1 MTNVDRDAPV
11 VTNWYCQA
19 CGEPTSGAA
28 THDCPGVPCITVY
41 PGGVPQA
48 AWIRPVG
55 DPVPPGAHL
64 VHTMFVSRTPIG
76 VYVKNVRDDREDSN
90 GTATIRTYH

>member
-1 MTNVDRDAPV
+1 MPNVDVNAPI
-11 VTNWYCQA
+11 VTHWYCPA
-19 CGEPTSGAA
+19 CGEPTHGAA

-48 AWIRPVG
+48 AWVRPVG

-64 VHTMFVSRTPIG
+64 VHTIWVGRMPIG
-76 VYVKNVRDDREDSN
+76 VYVKNVRDDREDGHENTTVRS
-90 GTATIRTYH
+90 YH